1 MEIKHEP
8 FPFYEFSGTEREIG
22 RQIGEEMRDQ
32 VKTVIPYWFDVLSTI
47 FPDKLEDMIQVC
59 KKFEQP
65 AKEYAPELWEEIE
78 GIAEG
83 ANMTTDEILF
93 IQGGWELDS
102 CGPAAFGCTDYAC
115 SGKATKDGKTIV
127 GQNFDWYPNAP
138 TIVERIHP
146 KGKPS
151 YLTVTWPGHL
161 AQVGICES
169 GFSMFINL
177 LLTKGN
183 GRVGVPYAF
192 ICNKILT
199 QKNVPD
205 AIRVVTQSNAASS
218 FDYTIGGK
226 DGEIVNVEVAASSIN
241 GVRSGINLPV
251 NDVLAH
257 SNHYLCHYLQAD
269 CENILSSFPDSW
281 LREYRMRQL
290 MNDRY
295 GELTPEVFMN
305 EILQDHRG
313 WPDSICRHCDL
324 TGPVGEQFCT
334 VFSCVSVPEEG
345 KLWTVNNPCE
355 NPYKLYTL

>member
-1 MEIKHEP
+1 MKKEYTP

-22 RQIGEEMRDQ
+22 RAMGEEMRDQ
-32 VKTVIPYWFDVLSTI
+32 CKSTIYYWYDVLATI
-47 FPDKLEDMIQVC
+47 FPDSLESMIATC
-59 KKFEQP
+59 KKFEAP
-65 AKEYAPELWEEIE
+65 AKEYAPELWEQIE

-83 ANMTTDEILF
+83 ANMTTDEVLF
-93 IQGGWELDS
+93 IQGGWEIDS
-102 CGPAAFGCTDYAC
+102 CGPQAFGCTDFAV

-127 GQNFDWYPNAP
+127 GQNFDWYPDAP
-138 TIVERIHP
+138 TYVGRISP

-161 AQVGICES
+161 AQVGVSES
-169 GFSMFINL
+169 GFAMFINL
-177 LLTKGN
+177 LLTKDN

-205 AIRVVTQSNAASS
+205 ALRAVTQGNAASS

-226 DGEIVNVEVAASSIN
+226 DGEIVCVEVAASTN
-241 GVRSGINLPV
+241 NVKAGVVLP
-251 NDVLAH
+251 DRDILAH
-257 SNHYLCHYLQAD
+257 SNHYLTPYLRYD
-269 CENILSSFPDSW
+269 CENDQSSFPDSW

-290 MNDRY
+290 LEDRR
-295 GELTPEVFMN
+295 GELTPELIMKEV
-305 EILQDHRG
+305 LQDHRG

-324 TGPVGEQFCT
+324 TGPVGEQFET
-334 VFSCVSVPEEG
+334 VFSCVATPEDG
-345 KLWTVNNPCE
+345 KLWACANPCE